1 MIPLAFTSLFV
12 LLTFILSTT
21 IIVSFL
27 FYGVKMLIGL
37 CLGVITLNE
46 LLHFCSI
53 CTTTYIIF
61 FDRRFNR

>member
-53 CTTTYIIF
+53 GLLICFSFILLRVLI
-61 FDRRFNR
+61 